1 MNVLVWSSR
10 FEAWFRG
17 LADQKAQDRIVAR
30 LIRLEQGNFGDCTP
44 IGEGVSEMRMHF
56 GPGYRV
62 YFVRRGP
69 AVYLL
74 LTGGDKGSQK
84 RDIEE
89 AKTMAREVKEDGDE
103 DAL

>member
-1 MNVLVWSSR
+1 MNGLLWSSR
-10 FEAWFRG
+10 FEAWFRS
-17 LADQKAQDRIVAR
+17 LADRRAKQVILAR
-30 LIRLEQGNFGDCTP
+30 LTRVEQGNFGD
-44 IGEGVSEMRMHF
+44 IRSVGEGVSELRIDV

-89 AKTMAREVKEDGDE
+89 AKAMARELKEDGD
-103 DAL
+103 AG

>member
-1 MNVLVWSSR
+1 MNVLVRSSR
-10 FEAWFRG
+10 FEAWFRD
-17 LADQKAQDRIVAR
+17 LADQQAQDRIVAR
-30 LIRLEQGNFGDCTP
+30 LIRLEQGNFGDCRSV
-44 IGEGVSEMRMHF
+44 GDGVRELRIDV

-84 RDIEE
+84 RDVDQ
-89 AKTMAREVKEDGDE
+89 AKAMARELKEESGD
-103 DAL
+103 AG